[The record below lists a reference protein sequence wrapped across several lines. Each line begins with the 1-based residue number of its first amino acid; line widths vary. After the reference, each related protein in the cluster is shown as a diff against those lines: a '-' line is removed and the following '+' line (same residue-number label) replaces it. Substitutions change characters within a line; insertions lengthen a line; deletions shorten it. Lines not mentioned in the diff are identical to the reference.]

1 MLGWEQQE
9 PMDAA
14 AAGTAP
20 GDAAQPKNKKRRARA
35 GKRPT
40 YNERKEQKRIKGGE
54 GGGAS
59 RAMGAEA

>member
-1 MLGWEQQE
+1 
-9 PMDAA
+9 MDAA

-20 GDAAQPKNKKRRARA
+20 GDAARPKDKKRRARA

-54 GGGAS
+54 GEGAS
-59 RAMGAEA
+59 RAVGAEV